1 MTDFLTQKN
10 KEFIWGLLSDQ
21 QMFDGINPN
30 YKIEIQERF
39 EKTLIGISTQGK
51 NYNLVEKNKE
61 AIRSMVLILDE
72 YKKSKEPYTTSE
84 IQERRQKHFE
94 SELEKKK
101 KEFNITSKTPNIEDM
116 NFSDEIDK
124 PLGENME
131 ILLERAMALRA
142 QQLNQVLEKQDT
154 QKATE
159 WIGTSVKS
167 STTSQKLS
175 YSNAN
180 ANPNA
185 NTNTNVVNL
194 KIGNETQLTGDT
206 IVSLDK
212 KVNFNEDRNTF
223 FSYQRENEDENN
235 IETNSFFNKFKKI
248 DKENKINNLEN
259 KENKINNL
267 ENKEEIQEK
276 FKIINDK
283 LDRVLLNQKE
293 ILDYIKNIK

>member
-1 MTDFLTQKN
+1 MTDFLTTKN
-10 KEFIWGLLSDQ
+10 KGIIWSLLSDQ
-21 QMFDGINPN
+21 QMFDGINPQ
-30 YKIEIQERF
+30 YKLEIQEKF
-39 EKTLIGISTQGK
+39 EKTLTGISTQGRF
-51 NYNLVEKNKE
+51 YNLVEKNKE
-61 AIRSMVLILDE
+61 AIRIMVLMLED
-72 YKKSKEPYTTSE
+72 YKKKQEPYTNLE
-84 IQERRQKHFE
+84 IQERRQKNFQN
-94 SELEKKK
+94 ELEKKK
-101 KEFNITSKTPNIEDM
+101 NEFNVISKKSNPDDI
-116 NFSDEIDK
+116 NFSDEMDK
-124 PLGENME
+124 PLDENMD

-154 QKATE
+154 KKATE

-175 YSNAN
+175 SSN
-180 ANPNA
+180 ANPNPNS

>member
-1 MTDFLTQKN
+1 MTDFLTTKN
-10 KEFIWGLLSDQ
+10 KEFIWGLLSDK
-21 QMFDGINPN
+21 QMFDGINPQ
-30 YKIEIQERF
+30 YKLEIQERF

-72 YKKSKEPYTTSE
+72 YKKKQEPYTNLE

-101 KEFNITSKTPNIEDM
+101 NEFNVISKKPNPDDI
-116 NFSDEIDK
+116 NFSDEMDK

-154 QKATE
+154 KKATE

-175 YSNAN
+175 SSN
-180 ANPNA
+180 ANPNPNS

>member
-10 KEFIWGLLSDQ
+10 KGIIWSLLSDQ
-21 QMFDGINPN
+21 QMFDGINPQ
-30 YKIEIQERF
+30 YKLEIQEKF
-39 EKTLIGISTQGK
+39 EKTLTGISTQGRF
-51 NYNLVEKNKE
+51 YNLVEKNKE
-61 AIRSMVLILDE
+61 AIRIMVLMLED
-72 YKKSKEPYTTSE
+72 YKKKQEPYTNLE
-84 IQERRQKHFE
+84 IQERRQKNFQN
-94 SELEKKK
+94 ELEKKK
-101 KEFNITSKTPNIEDM
+101 NEFNVISKKPNPDDII
-116 NFSDEIDK
+116 FSDEMDK
-124 PLGENME
+124 PLDENMD
-131 ILLERAMALRA
+131 ILLERAMTLRA

-154 QKATE
+154 KKATE

-175 YSNAN
+175 SSNAN
-180 ANPNA
+180 ANPNS

-248 DKENKINNLEN
+248 ENKEN

>member
-1 MTDFLTQKN
+1 MTDFLTIKN
-10 KEFIWGLLSDQ
+10 KEFIWGLLSDK
-21 QMFDGINPN
+21 QMFDGINPK

-51 NYNLVEKNKE
+51 IYNLVEKNKE

-72 YKKSKEPYTTSE
+72 YKKSKEPYTNLE
-84 IQERRQKHFE
+84 IQERRQKNFQN
-94 SELEKKK
+94 ELEKKK
-101 KEFNITSKTPNIEDM
+101 NEFNVISKKPNPDDI
-116 NFSDEIDK
+116 NFSDEMDK
-124 PLGENME
+124 PLDENMD

-154 QKATE
+154 QKASE

-175 YSNAN
+175 SSNS
-180 ANPNA
+180 

-259 KENKINNL
+259 KD
-267 ENKEEIQEK
+267 EIHEK

>member
-1 MTDFLTQKN
+1 MTDFLTIKN
-10 KEFIWGLLSDQ
+10 KEFIWGLLSDK
-21 QMFDGINPN
+21 QMFDGINPK

-51 NYNLVEKNKE
+51 IYNLVEKNKE

-175 YSNAN
+175 SSNAN
-180 ANPNA
+180 SNA
-185 NTNTNVVNL
+185 NSNTNMNVLNL
-194 KIGNETQLTGDT
+194 KIGRETQLTGDT

-212 KVNFNEDRNTF
+212 KVNFNEDRNTI

-248 DKENKINNLEN
+248 DKDDKENKEN

-267 ENKEEIQEK
+267 ENKEEIQER

-283 LDRVLLNQKE
+283 LDRVLLNQIE